1 METNHHLTAFII
13 PRDFSSKIGSARLV
27 YFKERKESLNELPT
41 EHKCQTDASGDTI
54 MVGQEK
60 SSIAKPG
67 TNGLFF
73 SPGLVNAFCLCGNLK
88 RVQKAT
94 KPVTIDFA
102 ALPDGL
108 LKFGDIADE
117 NSKDT
122 SRSKNDAKAGKYN
135 KGDNRYGEGVL
146 SQSHVPKEN
155 NRNQKQSHY
164 HSPRTIT
171 VSPAHSLHMPLMHI
185 FPEVIA
191 IAGKERLLGASD
203 TSRKLA
209 QMAVRGLLTWSDLNE
224 DMQSDDDHDSDYDA
238 DDEKSTCLEYKF
250 SGLDFTYET
259 DNEESDDSV
268 VDSGQDGQGSGYE
281 NDDTS
286 DNDDRASDVAAQNKK

>member
-1 METNHHLTAFII
+1 
-13 PRDFSSKIGSARLV
+13 
-27 YFKERKESLNELPT
+27 
-41 EHKCQTDASGDTI
+41 
-54 MVGQEK
+54 MV
-60 SSIAKPG
+60 
-67 TNGLFF
+67 NGLFF

-108 LKFGDIADE
+108 LKFGDIVNE

-122 SRSKNDAKAGKYN
+122 SRTKNDAKAGKYN

-146 SQSHVPKEN
+146 SLSHVPKEN
-155 NRNQKQSHY
+155 NKSQKQSHY

-171 VSPAHSLHMPLMHI
+171 VSPAHSLHMPLMHV

-203 TSRKLA
+203 TNRKLA
-209 QMAVRGLLTWSDLNE
+209 QMAVRGLLTWSDLDE

-268 VDSGQDGQGSGYE
+268 VDSGQDGQDSGYE

-286 DNDDRASDVAAQNKK
+286 DNDDGASDVAAQEQEMKYV